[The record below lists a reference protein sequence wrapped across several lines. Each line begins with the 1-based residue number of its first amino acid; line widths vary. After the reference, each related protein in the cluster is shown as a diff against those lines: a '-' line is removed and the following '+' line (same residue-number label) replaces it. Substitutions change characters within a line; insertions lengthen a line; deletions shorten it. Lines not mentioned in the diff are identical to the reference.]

1 MAAKGLLLRL
11 KDYQVKASAAEK
23 NAVTI
28 ILNHPDMV
36 IGKSIHEFA
45 DWPMRRRRPLSDS
58 AESWAARD
66 TVISSMRLYTKML
79 CLRTAGRYLFR
90 RSSPRRRQRT
100 LFKRLHE
107 KTSSLLRR
115 QESW

>member
-28 ILNHPDMV
+28 ILNHPDRV

-45 DWPMRRRRPLSDS
+45 DLAYASPATIIRLCRKLGC
-58 AESWAARD
+58 AGYRD
-66 TVISSMRLYTKML
+66 FQHALVYEN
-79 CLRTAGRYLFR
+79 A
-90 RSSPRRRQRT
+90 
-100 LFKRLHE
+100 LFKDSRE
-107 KTSSLLRR
+107 ISVQEIIPTPPTEDIIQKVTRKNIESL
-115 QESW
+115 ET

>member
-28 ILNHPDMV
+28 ILNHPDLV

-45 DWPMRRRRPLSDS
+45 DLAYASP
-58 AESWAARD
+58 A
-66 TVISSMRLYTKML
+66 TIISVKSTSTMSRLVNL
-79 CLRTAGRYLFR
+79 
-90 RSSPRRRQRT
+90 
-100 LFKRLHE
+100 KRKSQPQGFL
-107 KTSSLLRR
+107 
-115 QESW
+115 

>member
-45 DWPMRRRRPLSDS
+45 DLAYASPATIIRLCRKLGC
-58 AESWAARD
+58 AGYRD
-66 TVISSMRLYTKML
+66 FQHALVYEN
-79 CLRTAGRYLFR
+79 A
-90 RSSPRRRQRT
+90 
-100 LFKRLHE
+100 LFKDLPFSLWVSSRA
-107 KTSSLLRR
+107 KFANCSSLQCWRKSR
-115 QESW
+115 SESFR

>member
-45 DWPMRRRRPLSDS
+45 DLAYASPATIIRLCRKLGC
-58 AESWAARD
+58 AGYRD
-66 TVISSMRLYTKML
+66 FQHALVYENAL
-79 CLRTAGRYLFR
+79 LRTAGRYLFIIF
-90 RSSPRRRQRT
+90 SPLRRQRT

>member
-45 DWPMRRRRPLSDS
+45 DLAYASPATIIRLCRKLGC
-58 AESWAARD
+58 AGYRD
-66 TVISSMRLYTKML
+66 FQHALVYENALFKD
-79 CLRTAGRYLFR
+79 RYLFR

>member
-45 DWPMRRRRPLSDS
+45 DLALSL
-58 AESWAARD
+58 
-66 TVISSMRLYTKML
+66 I
-79 CLRTAGRYLFR
+79 
-90 RSSPRRRQRT
+90 
-100 LFKRLHE
+100 HI
-107 KTSSLLRR
+107 
-115 QESW
+115 